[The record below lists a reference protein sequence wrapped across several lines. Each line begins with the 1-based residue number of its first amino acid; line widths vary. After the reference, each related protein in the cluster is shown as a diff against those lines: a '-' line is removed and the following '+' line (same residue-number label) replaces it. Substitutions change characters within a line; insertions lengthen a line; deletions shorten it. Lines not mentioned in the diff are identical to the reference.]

1 MNCIKA
7 IWGSGLAL
15 MLTLTAPLAW
25 AQSAPDNMAASGAT
39 AANWSTHDSASV
51 MDQNVAREIKHA
63 WSQGQDATLAMAFQE
78 NGEIALSEGKEKE
91 ARQYFHAAE
100 QALGPQTPSHTSYL
114 SHFGRALLGEAE

>member
-1 MNCIKA
+1 MNCTKA

-78 NGEIALSEGKEKE
+78 NGEIAMSKGRDEQ
-91 ARQYFHAAE
+91 ATQYFQAAE
-100 QALGPQTPSHTSYL
+100 RELGTLQPDHTSY
-114 SHFGRALLGEAE
+114 